1 MSEAREEKLVPESTV
16 ASPKATPGS
25 EPAAHL
31 LPFYQVQQ
39 RAQDR

>member
-1 MSEAREEKLVPESTV
+1 MAETREEKLVPKPTV
-16 ASPKATPGS
+16 ASPKAIPGS

-39 RAQDR
+39 RA